1 MLLTHEAL
9 RLAAIC
15 NRLNLKLDYIYYVHS
30 LINVY
35 QHLNC
40 YKQCIDSGKLS
51 NNIYSS
57 KILNLFVI
65 LKKLH
70 HFKYGKNTIN
80 KIITNQ

>member
-1 MLLTHEAL
+1 MLLILVHLLQAVTFS
-9 RLAAIC
+9 
-15 NRLNLKLDYIYYVHS
+15 NRNLKLDYICYVHN

-35 QHLNC
+35 QHLN
-40 YKQCIDSGKLS
+40 YFKQCIDSGKLS

-57 KILNLFVI
+57 KIFNLFVI
-65 LKKLH
+65 LKKSH